1 MLVAGDEYGAF
12 LLCERDQ
19 VVVTRIGGSAWWL
32 VRIGGQKHSAT
43 HDAQVLVAVG
53 GAQPATRRNVLRP
66 ATSVAEASAG
76 RRSTEGL
83 PWPRLLVRSGHFG
96 SCLRRLVELAPDR
109 SVVGRLLGARLE
121 RDAVGENARLL
132 LTAMNLDEVGR
143 PERRGAPLIGA
154 SCAEEM
160 RELEHDR
167 DEVDRDQECQPEKLT
182 SLGTVATTEPPPP
195 ANQAQPACRRRPR
208 TGSPMRPVWA
218 LRQRSTVTS
227 VPIGVYGQTF
237 AAADSGSSTQ
247 PRLCGVPKDARLNA
261 WIASPWLK

>member
-1 MLVAGDEYGAF
+1 
-12 LLCERDQ
+12 
-19 VVVTRIGGSAWWL
+19 
-32 VRIGGQKHSAT
+32 
-43 HDAQVLVAVG
+43 
-53 GAQPATRRNVLRP
+53 
-66 ATSVAEASAG
+66 
-76 RRSTEGL
+76 
-83 PWPRLLVRSGHFG
+83 
-96 SCLRRLVELAPDR
+96 
-109 SVVGRLLGARLE
+109 
-121 RDAVGENARLL
+121 
-132 LTAMNLDEVGR
+132 MNLDEVGR

>member
-1 MLVAGDEYGAF
+1 M
-12 LLCERDQ
+12 
-19 VVVTRIGGSAWWL
+19 
-32 VRIGGQKHSAT
+32 
-43 HDAQVLVAVG
+43 LVAVG

-109 SVVGRLLGARLE
+109 SVVGRLLGALLE

-182 SLGTVATTEPPPP
+182 SLGTVAT
-195 ANQAQPACRRRPR
+195 R